1 MTHDPR
7 ADILE
12 SDINTLLKLI
22 VSHKKPLTEG
32 DIRAASNILRRW
44 ICEGLIG
51 QFCNELQVQPTFPV
65 FDNDPIWKAL
75 PSRPSVNY
83 FLTAGVRFDGVPL
96 RGIYNSTEPASAAPI
111 LPIAEM
117 KQTLV
122 GFGAFK
128 SQKRLYFEGDY
139 FSCEEIINF
148 TANKLGGVHLDAK
161 RNSRQEKLER
171 AAHFMTFGGPL
182 IENDPRAGSEL
193 HLMVEPTSKG
203 VFSGLHV
210 EIIAAGA
217 SFLQI
222 HLDGIP
228 FVEIATKKTL
238 SAKIASYIPFF
249 RRKPA
254 IRLYDS
260 KNSP

>member
-12 SDINTLLKLI
+12 SDIHTLFKLI
-22 VSHKKPLTEG
+22 MSHNRPLTEG

-51 QFCNELQVQPTFPV
+51 QFCNELHVQPTFPV
-65 FDNDPIWKAL
+65 FDTDPIWKAL
-75 PSRPSVNY
+75 PSRPNVNY
-83 FLTAGVRFDGVPL
+83 FVTAGVMFDGVPL
-96 RGIYNSTEPASAAPI
+96 RGIYNSTEPPSAVPI

-117 KQTLV
+117 TQALV

-128 SQKRLYFEGDY
+128 NQKRLYFEGDS
-139 FSCEEIINF
+139 FSCEEIITF

-171 AAHFMTFGGPL
+171 AARFMTFGGPL
-182 IENDPRAGSEL
+182 VENDPRAGSEL
-193 HLMVEPTSKG
+193 HLVVEPASRE
-203 VFSGLHV
+203 VLSGLHV

-217 SFLQI
+217 AFLQM
-222 HLDGIP
+222 HLDGVP
-228 FVEIATKKTL
+228 FVELATKNTL
-238 SAKIASYIPFF
+238 TGKIASYIPFS
-249 RRKPA
+249 RKKPA
-254 IRLYDS
+254 IRLYDF
-260 KNSP
+260 KQ

>member
-12 SDINTLLKLI
+12 SDIHTLFKLI
-22 VSHKKPLTEG
+22 VSHKRPLTEG

-65 FDNDPIWKAL
+65 LDNDPIWKAL

-83 FLTAGVRFDGVPL
+83 FVTAGVVFNGVPL
-96 RGIYNSTEPASAAPI
+96 RGIYNSTEPASAVPV
-111 LPIAEM
+111 LPVAEM
-117 KQTLV
+117 KQMLV
-122 GFGAFK
+122 GLGAFK
-128 SQKRLYFEGDY
+128 NQKRLYFEDAS
-139 FSCEEIINF
+139 FSCEEIITF
-148 TANKLGGVHLDAK
+148 TANKLGGVHLDAR

-171 AAHFMTFGGPL
+171 AARFMTFGGPL
-182 IENDPRAGSEL
+182 VENDPRAGSEL
-193 HLMVEPTSKG
+193 HLMVEPTSKE
-203 VFSGLHV
+203 VLSGLHV

-217 SFLQI
+217 AFLQM

-228 FVEIATKKTL
+228 FVELATKKTL
-238 SAKIASYIPFF
+238 GGKISSYIPFI
-249 RRKPA
+249 RKKPA
-254 IRLYDS
+254 IQLHDL
-260 KNSP
+260 KKQP